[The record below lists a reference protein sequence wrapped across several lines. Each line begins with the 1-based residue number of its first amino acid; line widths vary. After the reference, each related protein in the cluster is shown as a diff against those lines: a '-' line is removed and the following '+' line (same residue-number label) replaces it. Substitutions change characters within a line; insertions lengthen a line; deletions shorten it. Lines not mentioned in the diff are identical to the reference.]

1 MEQVSEKWGTDGLTR
16 RPRGAPPATLT
27 DWPGPVG
34 GLCWPYLQVR
44 LLGQE
49 AGRLVSD
56 MVERKWVKSTNETKT
71 QIKRDPNPRKE
82 GRVRSAPTRRCSWC
96 SGGDREKQR
105 GSREG
110 GAAPHPLR
118 PGGRAPRTMHSVSDF
133 QGEMPQWGSLHPLGL
148 GAGGCTSPC
157 RPSQPPPLSCSRAS
171 LRRPA
176 GPSAQPGCGRGFLG
190 NTNAFLNPGAGS
202 HPSVSM

>member
-16 RPRGAPPATLT
+16 RPRGAPPAMLT

-148 GAGGCTSPC
+148 GLGAAPRPADPPSRHPC
-157 RPSQPPPLSCSRAS
+157 RVHEHHSDAPRGRLHSRGV
-171 LRRPA
+171 A
-176 GPSAQPGCGRGFLG
+176 G
-190 NTNAFLNPGAGS
+190 AFWATRT
-202 HPSVSM
+202 HF

>member
-1 MEQVSEKWGTDGLTR
+1 M
-16 RPRGAPPATLT
+16 LT

-110 GAAPHPLR
+110 GAARCPTPAQTR
-118 PGGRAPRTMHSVSDF
+118 G
-133 QGEMPQWGSLHPLGL
+133 QG
-148 GAGGCTSPC
+148 SPDD
-157 RPSQPPPLSCSRAS
+157 A
-171 LRRPA
+171 
-176 GPSAQPGCGRGFLG
+176 
-190 NTNAFLNPGAGS
+190 
-202 HPSVSM
+202 